1 MEKKKVFLLLLTAL
15 IWGTAFVA
23 QSEGGDAVGSFTYN
37 CIRSL
42 IGGTVLLPV
51 IAFFDKID
59 PSRKP
64 STKEDKKNLIVGG
77 LLCGVILCIATNL
90 QQLGI
95 DMGTPAGKAGF
106 LTACYI
112 VLVPIIGIFI
122 GRKCS
127 LAVWFAVALAL
138 PGLYLLCMEGSFS
151 LQRCDAFVII
161 CAVMFSMHILVVD
174 HFSPKVDG
182 IRLSCIQFYT
192 CGIITMFPMI
202 FTQMKPFSGGMSL
215 WISQLATW
223 DAWGPILFGGV
234 MSCGVAYTLQIIA
247 QKGVPPAI
255 ASIVMS
261 LESVFSVLA
270 GWIILKE
277 KLSLRALCGCGLIF
291 AAVIICNISTANVP
305 ENHNDEVIG
314 QN

>member
-1 MEKKKVFLLLLTAL
+1 MNKKNAFLLLLTAV

-37 CIRSL
+37 CVRSL

-59 PSRKP
+59 PKRRP
-64 STKEDKKNLIVGG
+64 QTKEDKKNLLIGG
-77 LLCGVILCIATNL
+77 LACGVILCIATNL

-95 DMGTPAGKAGF
+95 DMGVPAGKAGF

-112 VLVPIIGIFI
+112 VLVPIFGMFI

-127 LAVWFAVALAL
+127 IAVWIAVALAL
-138 PGLYLLCMEGSFS
+138 PGLYLLCMEGSFT
-151 LQRCDAFVII
+151 LQSCDLLVII

-174 HFSPKVDG
+174 HFSPMVDG

-192 CGIITMFPMI
+192 CGIITAVPMI
-202 FTQMKPFSGGMSL
+202 FTQMKPFSGGMSSWL
-215 WISQLATW
+215 LPLMTW
-223 DAWGPILFGGV
+223 NAWGPILFGGV
-234 MSCGVAYTLQIIA
+234 MSCGVAYTLQIIG

-255 ASIVMS
+255 ASILMS
-261 LESVFSVLA
+261 LESVFSVIA
-270 GWIILKE
+270 GWLILGE

-291 AAVIICNISTANVP
+291 AAVIICNISTTNVAD
-305 ENHNDEVIG
+305 NG
-314 QN
+314 AASQN